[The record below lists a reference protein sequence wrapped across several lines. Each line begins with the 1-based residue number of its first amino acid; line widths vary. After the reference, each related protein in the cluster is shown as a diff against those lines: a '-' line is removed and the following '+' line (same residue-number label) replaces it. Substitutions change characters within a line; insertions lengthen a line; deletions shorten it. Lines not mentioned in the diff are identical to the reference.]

1 MKSFGFPVLFF
12 TFSCFRNYGGKLTC
26 DPRDVRRISPAE
38 PVGAD
43 AVVQPQSV
51 QSELE
56 GAHVKRTVRTV
67 VVLAGGWLGEQ

>member
-1 MKSFGFPVLFF
+1 M
-12 TFSCFRNYGGKLTC
+12 
-26 DPRDVRRISPAE
+26 RRISPTE

-51 QSELE
+51 QPELE

-67 VVLAGGWLGEQ
+67 VVLAGGWLCKQRGAAVAAGFGQHGFRQFEHEVGTGL